1 MSKVYAGAII
11 SSCSFQ
17 RGVLTI
23 DPLDAH
29 SAVVALVKKGVN
41 LLWFLNDIEI
51 RFSTLSEVVISC
63 YCSRK
68 S

>member
-29 SAVVALVKKGVN
+29 SAV
-41 LLWFLNDIEI
+41 
-51 RFSTLSEVVISC
+51 SCSSEKRS
-63 YCSRK
+63 
-68 S
+68 